1 MRLPTDKQIKRV
13 LDLLRAEGVPIA
25 RIDIL
30 DKGVSV
36 STITDEPD
44 HARSTGGNGS
54 AYDDWKKQDN
64 DRASPRQNA
73 A

>member
-13 LDLLRAEGVPIA
+13 IDLMRAEGVPIA

-36 STITDEPD
+36 STIAEEP
-44 HARSTGGNGS
+44 AAGNGS
-54 AYDDWKKQDN
+54 AYDEWKKQDN

>member
-13 LDLLRAEGVPIA
+13 IDLMRAEGVPIA

-36 STITDEPD
+36 STIAEEPV
-44 HARSTGGNGS
+44 AGNGS
-54 AYDDWKKQDN
+54 AYDEWKKQDN

>member
-30 DKGVSV
+30 DRGVSV
-36 STITDEPD
+36 STIAEEP
-44 HARSTGGNGS
+44 AAGGNGS

>member
-13 LDLLRAEGVPIA
+13 IDLLRAEGVPIA

-30 DKGVSV
+30 DRGLSV
-36 STITDEPD
+36 STIAEEP
-44 HARSTGGNGS
+44 APKGNGAGSGS

-64 DRASPRQNA
+64 DWASPRQNA

>member
-13 LDLLRAEGVPIA
+13 IDLLRAEGVPIA

-30 DKGVSV
+30 DRGVSI
-36 STITDEPD
+36 STIAKEP
-44 HARSTGGNGS
+44 ASNGNGAGEGS